1 MALYVAI
8 APDDPFFSPSLSPSD
23 DRAET
28 HPGTKA
34 AGLQTEDAGAPARAG
49 LPATPVDGGAFEA
62 PGRYGRRR
70 ACCRMVW
77 PSRFSAFS
85 VVHMM
90 SAPSSSLC
98 HSFSWV
104 SSHRNCLFT
113 ASADG
118 RGDALPFQPVSICQ
132 LTRSQVLT
140 ATRRWFFFDASHR
153 GSEKAGARH
162 WGQGGP
168 RCPCS
173 RGVLE
178 GDRIA
183 LDDVPDLS
191 SAISPGIW

>member
-1 MALYVAI
+1 MAWYVAI
-8 APDDPFFSPSLSPSD
+8 ALDDPFFSLSLSPSD
-23 DRAET
+23 DRAEI
-28 HPGTKA
+28 HPGLKA
-34 AGLQTEDAGAPARAG
+34 PGLQTEDAGAPARAD
-49 LPATPVDGGAFEA
+49 LPATPVDGGVFDA

-77 PSRFSAFS
+77 PSRFSTFS

-98 HSFSWV
+98 HSFSWF

-118 RGDALPFQPVSICQ
+118 RGDALPFQPVSILSADQ
-132 LTRSQVLT
+132 LPTT
-140 ATRRWFFFDASHR
+140 APSTRRIGRDRFFFDASHSVLF
-153 GSEKAGARH
+153 SEA
-162 WGQGGP
+162 
-168 RCPCS
+168 
-173 RGVLE
+173 VLS

>member
-1 MALYVAI
+1 MAWYVAI
-8 APDDPFFSPSLSPSD
+8 ALDDPFFVLSLSPSD
-23 DRAET
+23 DRAEI
-28 HPGTKA
+28 HPGLKA
-34 AGLQTEDAGAPARAG
+34 PGLQTEDAGAPARAD
-49 LPATPVDGGAFEA
+49 LPATPVDGGVFDA

-77 PSRFSAFS
+77 PSRFSTFS

-98 HSFSWV
+98 HSFSWF

-118 RGDALPFQPVSICQ
+118 RGDALPFQPVSILSADQ
-132 LTRSQVLT
+132 LPTT
-140 ATRRWFFFDASHR
+140 APGESAEIVFFFDASHSVLF
-153 GSEKAGARH
+153 SEA
-162 WGQGGP
+162 
-168 RCPCS
+168 
-173 RGVLE
+173 VLS